1 MVTAGGEGPAGDAGF
16 GLGDLPPGGLFASMV
31 ASAFGAKVALVGWSL
46 GPGGGVVAVAVHGL
60 GVAAGGVAGGGAGA
74 DEVPE
79 PAAGSV
85 AVFGLGVVTGA
96 AGDGVEGDLEGA
108 DEVAELGGLGGVGD
122 SAARWRWRSWRWRCL
137 R

>member
-60 GVAAGGVAGGGAGA
+60 GVAAGGVAGGAAGA
-74 DEVPE
+74 DKVAEF
-79 PAAGSV
+79 AAGGV
-85 AVFGLGVVTGA
+85 AVLGVLVVA
-96 AGDGVEGDLEGA
+96 IALGDGVEGDVEGT